1 MVKFTYDRFVTFL
14 RDIRDG
20 RYSKNEAVNVMYDFM
35 QDPDFLRSN
44 FLPKDSD
51 MELVQKYSKEMYKLF
66 GSLDCLK
73 VLKKCLKENL
83 PDFNRSHAAFV
94 FTIAFR
100 VTKNCKSREEKLA
113 KVKPNYS
120 DDDIDRTERA
130 IQEHSRQA
138 SKLIEL
144 CFMIVDDQ
152 AETISERSGLNSEF
166 VHNAICYVP
175 EPRYIRRNTVGT
187 QYMDILLSGLL
198 KYIYRER
205 IPTEYIAKWDEFFVP
220 IVGRDNQYEVAVKIV
235 SDGRKY
241 TKKYVDE
248 YGALDSYVDEAM
260 ATMTNYALNVLERAP
275 LEMKDHML
283 DLYAKK
289 IGRMVSNGDNAQDI
303 VSNIMNLDSNK
314 YPTLWN
320 ALSKYKNKF
329 MELMG
334 TSMNVPIEAS
344 DPTPAPSADAVTFP
358 D

>member
-1 MVKFTYDRFVTFL
+1 MVKFTYDRFITFL

-20 RYSKNEAVNVMYDFM
+20 RYSKNEAVDTMYDYL
-35 QDPDFLRSN
+35 QDRDFLRAN

-51 MELVQKYSKEMYKLF
+51 LEEVQKYSKEMYKLF

-83 PDFNRSHAAFV
+83 GDFERSHAAFV

-100 VTKNCKSREEKLA
+100 VTKNCKTREEKLA
-113 KVKPNYS
+113 RVKPNYS
-120 DDDIDRTERA
+120 DSDIDRIERDIA
-130 IQEHSRQA
+130 EHSRQA

-144 CFMIVDDQ
+144 CFKIVDSQ
-152 AETISERSGLNSEF
+152 AKTIAERSGVNSDF

-175 EPRYIRRNTVGT
+175 DPRYIRRNTVGT

-205 IPTEYIAKWDEFFVP
+205 IPTESIVKWDEFFVP
-220 IVGRDNQYEVAVKIV
+220 IIGRDNQYEVAVKII
-235 SDGRKY
+235 SDG
-241 TKKYVDE
+241 KKY
-248 YGALDSYVDEAM
+248 AKKYVDEAM
-260 ATMTNYALNVLERAP
+260 ASMTNYALSVLERAP

-289 IGRMVSNGDNAQDI
+289 IGRMVSNGDNTQDMI
-303 VSNIMNLDSNK
+303 SSIMNLDSNK

-329 MELMG
+329 MELVG
-334 TSMNVPIEAS
+334 TNMNVPIVPTDS
-344 DPTPAPSADAVTFP
+344 TPAPSSDAVTFP